1 MLWSQMEK
9 VNKKFKNL
17 ELGFLSFPRAKA
29 LPWRGGGGEGYQ
41 RNFWVGM
48 CCWEPI
54 MRSRVAS
61 FSGLSLRGKGRGFP
75 WLLSSGNRKE
85 IEPKGIPSCFIPS
98 LLVVLFT
105 LATWNLSDISDF
117 ATLYLTKL
125 PKSLPTSFPNLQSSS
140 TSKGAFWRFP
150 DFKRGKNSFSSPIPS
165 MQCCAAVQVIFR
177 KQQTLQLWM
186 EGTGEECGFFCSL
199 KLPYLRTMSQR

>member
-9 VNKKFKNL
+9 VNKRFKKL

-61 FSGLSLRGKGRGFP
+61 FSGLSLRGRGREFP

-105 LATWNLSDISDF
+105 RQLEILVTSQILLPYTWLSSQNPW
-117 ATLYLTKL
+117 AL
-125 PKSLPTSFPNLQSSS
+125 PVFLIYNRQQNELRHFPLKGLFEVFL
-140 TSKGAFWRFP
+140 TSKGE
-150 DFKRGKNSFSSPIPS
+150 K
-165 MQCCAAVQVIFR
+165 
-177 KQQTLQLWM
+177 
-186 EGTGEECGFFCSL
+186 
-199 KLPYLRTMSQR
+199 

>member
-1 MLWSQMEK
+1 MEK
-9 VNKKFKNL
+9 VNKRFKNL

-61 FSGLSLRGKGRGFP
+61 FSGLSLRGRGRGFP

-105 LATWNLSDISDF
+105 RQLEILVTSQILLPYTWLSSQN
-117 ATLYLTKL
+117 
-125 PKSLPTSFPNLQSSS
+125 PSLPVFLIYNRHPPLKGLFDVFL
-140 TSKGAFWRFP
+140 TSKGE
-150 DFKRGKNSFSSPIPS
+150 KNSFSSPIPS
-165 MQCCAAVQVIFR
+165 MQCCAAVQAIFR
-177 KQQTLQLWM
+177 KQQTLKLWM